1 MHILNQERDVIIHAI
16 LKKNKTRLKI
26 KYFCLFENF
35 QCFWIFFKLKKK
47 KKKKKKKKTKNRNKT
62 CPQMIERLNQ
72 GQVTTLT
79 LENLF
84 SPI

>member
-26 KYFCLFENF
+26 KYFFLFENF
-35 QCFWIFFKLKKK
+35 QCFWIFFKL
-47 KKKKKKKKTKNRNKT
+47 KKKKKKTKNRNKT